1 MEKAF
6 LVTLESGEKW
16 DESKNLREQE
26 FWSQHEKFIDQ
37 LFIQHKV
44 LFGGP
49 LSDNSK
55 LILVVM
61 SNSESDVRNLL
72 KDDPFIQNGILTLS
86 HVDEWDIYLE
96 QKQED

>member
-6 LVTLESGEKW
+6 LVTLEPGANWE
-16 DESKNLREQE
+16 ESKTASEQK

-49 LSDNSK
+49 LTDNSK

-61 SNSESDVRNLL
+61 SNSESDIRTLL
-72 KDDPFIQNGILTLS
+72 KDDPFIQNGVLTLS

-96 QKQED
+96 HKHDD